1 MKLLI
6 LLLLLLTSRGYGQSV
21 EIQQLLVN
29 IEKLAQ
35 MKASYQTMVNGY
47 KTLSHGYQQVSDL
60 TKGNFLLHKD
70 YLDGLLA
77 VSPSVR
83 QYGRIQAMMQKHARL
98 VDTYQINL
106 LQLQSGGLLKASEL
120 QQFKIEA
127 AALVQLSSAA
137 IDEMIEVLT
146 PGRMRMSDEERI
158 SVINR
163 LDQEVQALFNQLQGI
178 AKTYR
183 NLFDQRLLRK
193 KELHRMKL
201 LHGIKP

>member
-6 LLLLLLTSRGYGQSV
+6 PLLLLLTSRGYGQSV

-35 MKASYQTMVNGY
+35 QKASYQTMVNGY
-47 KTLSHGYQQVSDL
+47 KTLAHGYQQVSEL

-106 LQLQSGGLLKASEL
+106 LQLQSGRLLKASEL

-127 AALVQLSSAA
+127 AALVRLSSSA

-158 SVINR
+158 SMINR
-163 LDQEVQALFNQLQGI
+163 LDQEVQSLFNQLQVI

-193 KELHRMKL
+193 KELHSMKL